1 MGEYQRGLAR
11 SRRDLPVDVTMV
23 ARQKTGSARIGGIEH
38 LGASKRPRALTLY
51 LENPFGENLF
61 DHPRALARCV
71 IGLVRKGVRGREDGE
86 WKYGRQARADRSQKS
101 ATHWAPLS
109 RCDLTPRR
117 YPTRAPTPA
126 PSARRNKIDFSQVPR
141 FGDTSRAPAH
151 RGHHSRCIPRWS
163 SAPCGL
169 RAPHGRIT

>member
-11 SRRDLPVDVTMV
+11 SGRDLPVDVTMV
-23 ARQKTGSARIGGIEH
+23 ARQKTGSARIGRIEH

-86 WKYGRQARADRSQKS
+86 WKYGRQATADRSQKS

-109 RCDLTPRR
+109 RCDLNPGDTLLVHPLRLPVR
-117 YPTRAPTPA
+117 GEIKSIFHKFRGLAILHGHLPTGATIHAVSRVGPA
-126 PSARRNKIDFSQVPR
+126 PHAVYVPR
-141 FGDTSRAPAH
+141 TG
-151 RGHHSRCIPRWS
+151 
-163 SAPCGL
+163 GL
-169 RAPHGRIT
+169 